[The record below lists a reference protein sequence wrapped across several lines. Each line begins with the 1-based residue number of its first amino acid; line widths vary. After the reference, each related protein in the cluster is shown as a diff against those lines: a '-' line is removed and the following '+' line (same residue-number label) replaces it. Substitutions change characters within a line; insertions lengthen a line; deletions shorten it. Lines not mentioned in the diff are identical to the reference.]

1 MEKDFT
7 DEEERQGRKG
17 SLKTARRGDSPTK
30 GNALRREASQEHRE
44 VLLSWTI
51 AHCVEAASS
60 LPSYWWVPN
69 PVHPLLLALAGSCWQ
84 WCFSQGYLS
93 LWTYKSVCGSQK
105 NGRTGLACGRKEY
118 SMKLPLLAPLSLLS
132 EPFPFVCCTL
142 YYGREHLGSGG
153 CK

>member
-1 MEKDFT
+1 MKKKGKEGKVALRLLR
-7 DEEERQGRKG
+7 EEIPHQGKCLEERSKPGTQRSAARLDNCTLCGG
-17 SLKTARRGDSPTK
+17 SQLPS
-30 GNALRREASQEHRE
+30 
-44 VLLSWTI
+44 
-51 AHCVEAASS
+51 SS
-60 LPSYWWVPN
+60 LPSYCWVPN
-69 PVHPLLLALAGSCWQ
+69 PVHPLLLAWAGSCWQ